1 MRLAAEDH
9 VVHVA
14 MTDVVFF
21 LHCTIPFSFSLTR
34 LLYARAN
41 EKLYEK
47 GQQRIKKRL
56 ADFYAQE
63 GHCICKIKKR
73 RRLCAAH
80 GANNLEIFCRDMC
93 VAENT
98 LREVSVELSA

>member
-47 GQQRIKKRL
+47 GQW
-56 ADFYAQE
+56 E
-63 GHCICKIKKR
+63 
-73 RRLCAAH
+73 
-80 GANNLEIFCRDMC
+80 
-93 VAENT
+93 
-98 LREVSVELSA
+98 

>member
-14 MTDVVFF
+14 MTDVIFF

-47 GQQRIKKRL
+47 GQQSAMGLSR
-56 ADFYAQE
+56 D
-63 GHCICKIKKR
+63 KITV
-73 RRLCAAH
+73 
-80 GANNLEIFCRDMC
+80 C
-93 VAENT
+93 VYKGYIGKGRKEPDP
-98 LREVSVELSA
+98 LRAG

>member
-1 MRLAAEDH
+1 MSLAAEDH

-56 ADFYAQE
+56 ADFYTQE
-63 GHCICKIKKR
+63 IITGNWMDKSEMSMMILK
-73 RRLCAAH
+73 
-80 GANNLEIFCRDMC
+80 
-93 VAENT
+93 
-98 LREVSVELSA
+98 SVE